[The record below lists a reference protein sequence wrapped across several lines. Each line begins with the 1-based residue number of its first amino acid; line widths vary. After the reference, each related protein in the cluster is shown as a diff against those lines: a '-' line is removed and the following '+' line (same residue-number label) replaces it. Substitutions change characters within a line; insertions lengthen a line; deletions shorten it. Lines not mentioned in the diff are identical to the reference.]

1 MLVGSTPRG
10 RSTAAVS
17 AAAVDATR
25 RFRERQGQHGRR
37 VDRPL
42 GLFDPVRIM
51 RTTGMRRLLALTLLI
66 LTSVSSMEA
75 VVGVMRDGEVHH
87 ENTLVAAAHAQ
98 VAGGDHGHED
108 ATPSGEHRHGE
119 GHDHGTAGDHCTHG
133 HGPAILISTPPL
145 RLTEGVDECY
155 TESALPR
162 AIVSDGFAHPP
173 RA

>member
-1 MLVGSTPRG
+1 
-10 RSTAAVS
+10 
-17 AAAVDATR
+17 
-25 RFRERQGQHGRR
+25 
-37 VDRPL
+37 
-42 GLFDPVRIM
+42 
-51 RTTGMRRLLALTLLI
+51 MRRLLALTLLI

-87 ENTLVAAAHAQ
+87 ENPVVAAAHAQ

-108 ATPSGEHRHGE
+108 AAPSGEHRHGE

-133 HGPAILISTPPL
+133 HGPAILISASPL
-145 RLTEGVDECY
+145 CLTEGVAEGF

-162 AIVSDGFAHPP
+162 ATVSDGFAHPP